1 MTLSPQAVQVL
12 LETLEDIKQ
21 ESCLSDEQMA
31 LYVLVRA
38 HVGRPVVCMSRE
50 VKAKTLTLSVLPTPQ
65 IILTEN
71 NKEVRS

>member
-1 MTLSPQAVQVL
+1 MTLSPQAVRVL

-38 HVGRPVVCMSRE
+38 HVGRPVACMSRE
-50 VKAKTLTLSVLPTPQ
+50 VKAKTLTLSALPTPQ